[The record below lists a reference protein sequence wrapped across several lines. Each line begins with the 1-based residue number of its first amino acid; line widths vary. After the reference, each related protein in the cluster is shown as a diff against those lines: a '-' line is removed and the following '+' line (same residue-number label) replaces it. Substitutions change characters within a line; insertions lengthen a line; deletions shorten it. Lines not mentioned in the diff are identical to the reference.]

1 MNARNPVKA
10 RRILITG
17 VSSQLGGR
25 LAQTLEREPGVE
37 AIIGVDTE
45 DPRHELQ
52 RTEFVRV
59 AVECRPLRR
68 ILAAAG
74 IDTVLDTRLVADPLQ
89 ASLGTIHAT
98 NLTGTAELLS
108 ACRAP
113 ESRVRHLVFKSSAH
127 AYGWAAGDPA
137 FFSEDAVRSH
147 PPRTA
152 LEREIVGAEEAVQ
165 GFAARHR
172 ACRVAILRVADEVGS
187 EGRSS
192 LLSLLSLPIIP
203 GIIGFDPRFQV
214 IHTDD
219 VVGALAHAV
228 RAELG
233 GTYNAAGDG
242 VLALSEVASVL
253 GKPLIPVL
261 PPWGAGFA
269 AGQLRRLGLRVPV
282 ETVRAL
288 RHGRGLDNRRLK
300 ATGFTYRYTTR
311 EALIKLRAE
320 QRRHPLLGSGSET
333 YRYEPDLEDFLRW
346 SPSVRTAHSNPAQ
359 RRDGQAGFDRLAVGE
374 LVDLIPSLEPDALET
389 LRTYELAHQR
399 RPAVLE
405 ALDGTLERKRP

>member
-1 MNARNPVKA
+1 MRP

-17 VSSQLGGR
+17 LSSQLGGR

-37 AIIGVDTE
+37 AIIGIDTE

-59 AVECRPLRR
+59 AIERRPLRR
-68 ILAAAG
+68 ILSAAAV
-74 IDTVLDTRLVADPLQ
+74 DTVLDTRLVADPLR
-89 ASLGTIHAT
+89 AAPGAMHEI
-98 NLTGTAELLS
+98 NLAGTAELLS
-108 ACRAP
+108 ACGAP
-113 ESRVRHLVFKSSAH
+113 DVPVRQLVFKSSAH
-127 AYGWAAGDPA
+127 VYGYAAGDPA
-137 FFSEDAVRSH
+137 FFSEEMERSH

-152 LEREIVGAEEAVQ
+152 LEREIVGAEESVR
-165 GFAARHR
+165 GFGARR
-172 ACRVAILRVADEVGS
+172 DACRVAILRMADEVGA

-192 LLSLLSLPIIP
+192 LLSLFSLPVIP
-203 GIIGFDPRFQV
+203 AVIGFDPRFQV

-228 RAELG
+228 RAELDG
-233 GTYNAAGDG
+233 VYNVAGDG
-242 VLALSEVASVL
+242 VLPLSEVAGVL
-253 GKPLIPVL
+253 GKPLIPML

-282 ETVRAL
+282 EIVHAL

-300 ATGFTYRYTTR
+300 ATGFTYRFTTR
-311 EALIKLRAE
+311 EALIKIREDRAK
-320 QRRHPLLGSGSET
+320 RPLLGSGTET
-333 YRYEPDLEDFLRW
+333 YRYEPGVEEFLRW
-346 SPSVRTAHSNPAQ
+346 SPSVQTARAT
-359 RRDGQAGFDRLAVGE
+359 RLAAGE

-389 LRTYELAHQR
+389 LRIYELAHQR

-405 ALDGTLERKRP
+405 ALEGTLERKRS